1 MRSFSRSHT
10 YTRSSGST
18 PMPCG
23 RWNSPGPTP
32 TSPQDSSSSPSGEKA
47 WTRQLPYPSATYTRP
62 AELIARLVQA
72 LNGSPGRTTVSTLWM
87 TKGPPSARPV
97 SEGCPGRPRVIS
109 SFPSGV
115 NFRTEWSPLSTVH
128 TESSGPTVSPC
139 GLVKPSPPHAV
150 MNVPSGSYTST
161 LESNLVSRYTRSAES
176 MPTADTSRWVIPAGT
191 RSHCAS
197 ASYLKPSARGGL
209 LSPRT
214 ASPHWSGPGREAL
227 RRDVLMLGELRD
239 DEVEGAVLDAAVIDR
254 AGHEQRGVVILV
266 VGVARLALKEQL
278 GGDRAAH

>member
-97 SEGCPGRPRVIS
+97 SDGRPGCPSVIS
-109 SFPSGV
+109 GFPSRV
-115 NFRTEWSPLSTVH
+115 NFRAVWSPLSTVH

-139 GLVKPSPPHAV
+139 GLVKPSPPQAV

-161 LESNLVSRYTRSAES
+161 FESYLVSRYTRSPEP
-176 MPTADTSRWVIPAGT
+176 MPTADTSRWEIPTGGFSQ
-191 RSHCAS
+191 RAS
-197 ASYLKPSARGGL
+197 TSYLNSSPGGGV

-214 ASPHWSGPGREAL
+214 ACPLARPAP
-227 RRDVLMLGELRD
+227 
-239 DEVEGAVLDAAVIDR
+239 
-254 AGHEQRGVVILV
+254 RGSR
-266 VGVARLALKEQL
+266 G
-278 GGDRAAH
+278 